1 MHQASSKPHVIC
13 VDRDSLSQRLRREIL
28 QQAGYSITALNS
40 LAEAEPYLK
49 ENHVALAVIDESA
62 LDADELR
69 RVVAAD
75 TSLPV
80 VILVGAPAVPAPS
93 SRLQYFS
100 KLDGPEAFLR
110 TVRGCVKSG

>member
-1 MHQASSKPHVIC
+1 MQQASGKRRVIC

-40 LAEAEPYLK
+40 IAAAEPYLK
-49 ENHVALAVIDESA
+49 QDHIALVVIDESA
-62 LDADELR
+62 LGADELR
-69 RVVAAD
+69 RLVAAN
-75 TSLPV
+75 TSVPV

-110 TVRGCVKSG
+110 TVGEWVKSD